1 MTIPR
6 TILAL
11 AAMLAVSTPVGA
23 GAQSDTQSKRDD
35 VRDRQQQVET
45 QIDVLQASDAEIND
59 VLDGL
64 DADIAT
70 QQSALDDAQAA
81 RAAAEADLRDA
92 RAELDAARHDVETL
106 QHAIQE
112 MAVASYIHPPTADFV
127 LSLEA
132 DSFSDALLQRS
143 YLDARAK
150 RDVNLLDL
158 LERAERTAADR
169 EAAVEVAAADAARA
183 VDAASVAL
191 DELRQEQARQRA
203 FGDRLQERIDAA
215 LAESAVLADMDAQL
229 SDQLAAEQAAL
240 IARIPPQPVET
251 VQAVSQPVVAQLPAP
266 TSTTSPPTTES
277 TSDSGGTT
285 SSTSTTTT
293 TRPTSPPSG
302 GSTPSLRTVQ
312 GITVNADIAD
322 DVDALLTAAA
332 GDGIELSGWGYRSS
346 DSQIALRE
354 AHCGS
359 TQYDIWEKP
368 ASACSPP
375 TAIPGRSMHEQGRA
389 IDFTYDGRTITSRSS
404 PGYLW
409 LDEHASSYGLF
420 NLPSEPWHWS
430 TNGS

>member
-1 MTIPR
+1 MTIHR

-11 AAMLAVSTPVGA
+11 AAVLAVSMPAAA
-23 GAQSDTQSKRDD
+23 GAQSDAQSERDQ
-35 VRDRQQQVET
+35 VHDRQQQVEN
-45 QIDVLQASDAEIND
+45 QIDVLQASDADIEA

-64 DADIAT
+64 DADIAA
-70 QQSALDDAQAA
+70 QQSALDDAQAV
-81 RAAAEADLRDA
+81 RAEAEADLRTA
-92 RAELDAARHDVETL
+92 QAQLDGARHDVATL

-150 RDVNLLDL
+150 RDVDLLGL

-169 EAAVEVAAADAARA
+169 EAAVEAAAADAARA
-183 VDAASVAL
+183 VDAATAAL
-191 DELRQEQARQRA
+191 DSLRQEQARQRA

-215 LAESAVLADMDAQL
+215 LAESAVLADMDQQL
-229 SDQLAAEQAAL
+229 SDQIAAEQAAL
-240 IARIPPQPVET
+240 IARIPAPPVQPT
-251 VQAVSQPVVAQLPAP
+251 ATDAPPVTTKLPASTTTTTTTEP
-266 TSTTSPPTTES
+266 TSDADPTT
-277 TSDSGGTT
+277 T
-285 SSTSTTTT
+285 TTTT
-293 TRPTSPPSG
+293 TRPTSSTG
-302 GSTPSLRTVQ
+302 SSSTPSLRTVQ
-312 GITVNADIAD
+312 GITVNADIAE

-332 GDGIELSGWGYRSS
+332 ADGIDLSGWGYRSS

-354 AHCGS
+354 AHCG
-359 TQYDIWEKP
+359 TTDYDIWEKP
-368 ASACSPP
+368 ASQCSPP

-409 LDEHASSYGLF
+409 LDEHAASYGLF

>member
-23 GAQSDTQSKRDD
+23 GAQGDTQSKRDD
-35 VRDRQQQVET
+35 VRERQQQVET
-45 QIDVLQASDAEIND
+45 QIDVLQASDAEINN

-64 DADIAT
+64 DADIAA
-70 QQSALDDAQAA
+70 QQSVLDDAQVA
-81 RAAAEADLRDA
+81 RAAAEADLDGA
-92 RAELDAARHDVETL
+92 RAGLDAARHDVEAL
-106 QHAIQE
+106 QHAIQA

-127 LSLEA
+127 LTLEA

-143 YLDARAK
+143 YLDARAR

-158 LERAERTAADR
+158 LEQAERTAADR

-183 VDAASVAL
+183 VDAAGAAL
-191 DELRQEQARQRA
+191 DELRQEQARQRS

-251 VQAVSQPVVAQLPAP
+251 VQAVSRPVTAQLPVP

-277 TSDSGGTT
+277 TSDSGG
-285 SSTSTTTT
+285 STSTTSTTST
-293 TRPTSPPSG
+293 TRPPSTSG

-332 GDGIELSGWGYRSS
+332 ADGIALSGWGYRSS

-359 TQYDIWEKP
+359 TEYGIWEKP

-389 IDFTYDGRTITSRSS
+389 IDLTYQGRTITSRSS
-404 PGYLW
+404 PAYLW
-409 LDEHASSYGLF
+409 LDDHASSYGLF

>member
-6 TILAL
+6 TILVV

-23 GAQSDTQSKRDD
+23 GAQSDTQSQRDD
-35 VRDRQQQVET
+35 VREQRHEVEA

-64 DADIAT
+64 DADIAA
-70 QQSALDDAQAA
+70 QQSALDDAQAV
-81 RAAAEADLRDA
+81 RAAAQADLRA
-92 RAELDAARHDVETL
+92 AQAKLDAARHDVDTL

-150 RDVNLLDL
+150 RDLDLLDL
-158 LERAERTAADR
+158 LERAERVAAGR
-169 EAAVEVAAADAARA
+169 AAAVEVAAADAARA
-183 VDAASVAL
+183 VDATRAAL
-191 DELRQEQARQRA
+191 DELRQEQDRQQVFA
-203 FGDRLQERIDAA
+203 NRLQDRIDAS
-215 LAESAVLADMDAQL
+215 LAEAAVLADMDTQL
-229 SDQLAAEQAAL
+229 SDQIKAEQAAL
-240 IARIPPQPVET
+240 IERIPAPPVVE
-251 VQAVSQPVVAQLPAP
+251 AVSVAAPV
-266 TSTTSPPTTES
+266 TTTTTTSPPTTAS
-277 TSDSGGTT
+277 TSGAGGTT
-285 SSTSTTTT
+285 TTTASTTTT
-293 TRPTSPPSG
+293 TRPSSPPSG

-312 GITVNADIAD
+312 GITVNADIAE

-332 GDGIELSGWGYRSS
+332 GDGIDLSGWGYRSS

-359 TQYDIWEKP
+359 TEYDIWEKP
-368 ASACSPP
+368 ASQCSPP

-389 IDFTYDGRTITSRSS
+389 IDFTYEGRTITSRSS
-404 PGYLW
+404 PAYIW
-409 LDEHASSYGLF
+409 LDGHASSYGLF